1 MSFIDVDWRMLQ
13 RADTLRCCA
22 RCGDG
27 FVPTRDDRKYC
38 GNGCKQAAA
47 RARGLKHLRCWSSE
61 LPDDVT
67 RELITALIHY
77 RKLTEAEAEKHPTRV
92 AAELGN
98 LACRLLENWAGRWR
112 SLDAEDP
119 T

>member
-1 MSFIDVDWRMLQ
+1 MSFIDVDWHMLQ

-38 GNGCKQAAA
+38 SNGCKQAAA
-47 RARGLKHLRCWSSE
+47 RARRLKHLRCWSSE
-61 LPDDVT
+61 LPDDVAG
-67 RELITALIHY
+67 ELITALIHY
-77 RKLTEAEAEKHPTRV
+77 GKLTETEAKDHPARV
-92 AAELGN
+92 AIELGN